1 MKIRGAAKTYALA
14 TQGILTMLMMLG
26 LGYLI
31 GFLIDKNN
39 IALQA
44 ILAVVGM
51 LFGLATFIT
60 YLLILIKDD
69 KKNESDK
76 RRED

>member
-1 MKIRGAAKTYALA
+1 MKIRGAAKSYALA

-26 LGYLI
+26 IGYLI

-60 YLLILIKDD
+60 YLLILIKDE

-76 RRED
+76 RRKD